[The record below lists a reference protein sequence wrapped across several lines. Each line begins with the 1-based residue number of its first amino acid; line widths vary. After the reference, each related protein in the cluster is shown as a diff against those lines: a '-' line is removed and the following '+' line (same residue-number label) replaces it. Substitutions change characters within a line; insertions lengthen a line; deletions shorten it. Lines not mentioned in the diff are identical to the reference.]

1 MFYFYFQVNFLC
13 SEKMLLPY
21 DFSNRDALG
30 EEALIL
36 GIPELIGAVKICRGN
51 RMYIAIYFLPYMHW
65 F

>member
-1 MFYFYFQVNFLC
+1 
-13 SEKMLLPY
+13 MLLPY

-36 GIPELIGAVKICRGN
+36 GIPELIDAVKICRGN